1 VGLAS
6 MRERVAIIGG
16 DLEIESEK
24 ERGTTVRFWVPLAE
38 GV

>member
-1 VGLAS
+1 

-24 ERGTTVRFWVPLAE
+24 EWGTSVRLRIPLPE
-38 GV
+38 GVKG